1 MEAQLEVYLPDHLYK
16 KGGEE
21 FPELMKETEKDC
33 LAARAPGVA
42 PAVSPLLK
50 GETLRV
56 LVPQLCKIA
65 TPFAHFHEKNQ
76 NIKSNYKIKYKRQL
90 SKMPFICESR

>member
-1 MEAQLEVYLPDHLYK
+1 
-16 KGGEE
+16 
-21 FPELMKETEKDC
+21 MKETEKDC
-33 LAARAPGVA
+33 LAAGAPGVA

-65 TPFAHFHEKNQ
+65 TTFAHFHEKNQ
-76 NIKSNYKIKYKRQL
+76 NIKKQLQNTIQTAAKQNAFYLRESIK
-90 SKMPFICESR
+90 

>member
-1 MEAQLEVYLPDHLYK
+1 MTTWYLPDHLHE

-21 FPELMKETEKDC
+21 FPELVEEAEKDC
-33 LAARAPGVA
+33 LAARTPGVA

-56 LVPQLCKIA
+56 LVPQLC
-65 TPFAHFHEKNQ
+65 N
-76 NIKSNYKIKYKRQL
+76 SNTFR
-90 SKMPFICESR
+90 

>member
-1 MEAQLEVYLPDHLYK
+1 LRSAVHDHLPDHLYE

-33 LAARAPGVA
+33 LAAGPPGVA

-56 LVPQLCKIA
+56 LVPQLCNRN
-65 TPFAHFHEKNQ
+65 TPFAHFHQKKTEY
-76 NIKSNYKIKYKRQL
+76 YKQLETKYITND
-90 SKMPFICESR
+90 S